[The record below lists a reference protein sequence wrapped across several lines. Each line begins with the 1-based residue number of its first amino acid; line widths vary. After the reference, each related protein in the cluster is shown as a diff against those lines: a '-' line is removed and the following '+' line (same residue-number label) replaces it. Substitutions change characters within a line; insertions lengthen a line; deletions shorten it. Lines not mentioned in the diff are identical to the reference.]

1 MIFKYTTAK
10 EMLDLKIQRNNLFL
24 ELIEIENKI
33 IKLDMVIKYRALNH
47 NLERVKIIQEINEID
62 NEQYREY
69 SLEREN
75 RVNSLIEKIS
85 MPCDI
90 GSIKKEI
97 NELSEQYS
105 HQLLKIEE
113 INLKIPQTGVVT
125 NFRVNQEDTSC
136 REILRRT

>member
-1 MIFKYTTAK
+1 
-10 EMLDLKIQRNNLFL
+10 MLDLKIQRNNLFL
-24 ELIEIENKI
+24 ELIELENKI

>member
-1 MIFKYTTAK
+1 
-10 EMLDLKIQRNNLFL
+10 MLDLKIQRNNLFL
-24 ELIEIENKI
+24 ELIELENKI

-105 HQLLKIEE
+105 Q
-113 INLKIPQTGVVT
+113 QM
-125 NFRVNQEDTSC
+125 
-136 REILRRT
+136 

>member
-24 ELIEIENKI
+24 ELIELENKI